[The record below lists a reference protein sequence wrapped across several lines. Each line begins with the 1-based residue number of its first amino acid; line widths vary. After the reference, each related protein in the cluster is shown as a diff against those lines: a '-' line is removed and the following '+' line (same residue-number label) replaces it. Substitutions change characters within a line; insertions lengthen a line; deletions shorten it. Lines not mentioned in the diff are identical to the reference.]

1 MASDSQRQEGRD
13 STLSKLNLAID
24 TLSLAK
30 DVSTIAPAQAAFGAV
45 CALLTILRVT
55 VLLFCVDGLPTHISP
70 GLHCQRRGLR

>member
-1 MASDSQRQEGRD
+1 MASDSQQQKGRD

-45 CALLTILRVT
+45 CALLTVLRVI
-55 VLLFCVDGLPTHISP
+55 VLLVCVDGLLTRIYP
-70 GLHCQRRGLR
+70 GLHC

>member
-1 MASDSQRQEGRD
+1 MASDSQQKIGRD

-45 CALLTILRVT
+45 CALLTILRVI
-55 VLLFCVDGLPTHISP
+55 VLPFCVDGLLTRIYP
-70 GLHCQRRGLR
+70 GLHC